1 METNAIQSE
10 TVPASTSLLA
20 SQVLNA
26 KESFVS
32 DFAIRVVYWF
42 ELSVH
47 VRLLKFCLG
56 SNYLKRV
63 SFLELKS

>member
-26 KESFVS
+26 KARRVLLVTLLLEWYIDFVWEV
-32 DFAIRVVYWF
+32 IT
-42 ELSVH
+42 
-47 VRLLKFCLG
+47 
-56 SNYLKRV
+56 
-63 SFLELKS
+63 